1 QPGHVHLGDAV
12 FLERARTAPAYRL
25 YLVDDLW
32 PALAPADDGVSIA
45 CELYECTEERLALLA
60 ELEPPGWSRAPLALE
75 DGSEAEAFLG
85 DRALAARP
93 GSCRRAARRRDRP
106 SRRRRTRAPRP
117 AQRAGTPR
125 PARRRAGRRRDR
137 APARRPAACPHDAS
151 RHACAS
157 VRTREPSP
165 RAAATLTPARRRIRL
180 VA

>member
-1 QPGHVHLGDAV
+1 MTRFAFYGTFTSAQPGHVHLGDAV

-85 DRALAARP
+85 DRALVARGVDVSEHGGWAAFV
-93 GSCRRAARRRDRP
+93 
-106 SRRRRTRAPRP
+106 
-117 AQRAGTPR
+117 
-125 PARRRAGRRRDR
+125 
-137 APARRPAACPHDAS
+137 AS
-151 RHACAS
+151 RG
-157 VRTREPSP
+157 
-165 RAAATLTPARRRIRL
+165 
-180 VA
+180 